1 MARSFFAKS
10 GKFIIFCF
18 SFLRIYD
25 IIPLYTNEEGN
36 TVQTKVTVTINGQ
49 EYNLVAAEDA
59 SYMKKV
65 GAHVDGKIQEML
77 GSGKISTADAAV
89 LAALNIADEYYKS
102 VDAAENLRGQI
113 KGLMEENGDLKS
125 QLSKAKQEIF
135 KLQQKK

>member
-1 MARSFFAKS
+1 M
-10 GKFIIFCF
+10 
-18 SFLRIYD
+18 
-25 IIPLYTNEEGN
+25 
-36 TVQTKVTVTINGQ
+36 QTKVTVTINGQ

-65 GAHVDGKIQEML
+65 GAHVDEKIQEML
-77 GSGKISTADAAV
+77 ESGKISTADAAV

-113 KGLMEENGDLKS
+113 KSLMEENGDLKS

-135 KLQQKK
+135 KLQPKK